1 MSREGVAQTTGSAVG
16 QEKKRGA
23 ITIDN
28 FNSKGCYI
36 RCPFAYYYCSSG
48 SIRKHNKHLTAKEK
62 YLSLQKYLREVTAIA
77 HAYWNAKGK
86 PSKEA
91 STLIRNISFA
101 IKELEFYDKNEY
113 IVPLGTT
120 ERQEIKNKLS
130 ALRQTWGLNASSTQH
145 GLNNINKMASGGNK

>member
-1 MSREGVAQTTGSAVG
+1 MSREGVAQTTGSAIG
-16 QEKKRGA
+16 QEKKRGT

-28 FNSKGCYI
+28 FSSKGCYI

-48 SIRKHNKHLTAKEK
+48 SVKKHNKHLTAQEK
-62 YLSLQKYLREVTAIA
+62 YSSLQTSLREVTAIA
-77 HAYWNAKGK
+77 QAYWNAKGR

-91 STLIRNISFA
+91 YTLIRNISFA
-101 IKELEFYDKNEY
+101 MKELEFYDRNEY

-145 GLNNINKMASGGNK
+145 GLNNINKMSNGGR